1 MQAVVNPDALRVSVS
16 ELSSDEAQRLTD
28 AGHDPGLFLA
38 LDTFALAQMM
48 GWQDVPGHLAMMV
61 QLVVGVP
68 GSMVK
73 LRPSRVMNAQGQPV
87 DAPMREACPVVAS
100 VRVLIRRDAL
110 STETAAD
117 D

>member
-1 MQAVVNPDALRVSVS
+1 MQPVVNHDALRVSVS

-48 GWQDVPGHLAMMV
+48 GWQDVPGHFALMV

-68 GSMVK
+68 ASMVT
-73 LRPSRVMNAQGQPV
+73 LRPSRVMNAQGQPIDV
-87 DAPMREACPVVAS
+87 AMREAVPVVSS

-110 STETAAD
+110 SEPPVSNE
-117 D
+117 